1 MLCMCRCV
9 RARSLA
15 YVSKFVGGWV
25 DILVYILF
33 GCMCV
38 CVHVYNVNE
47 IESEG
52 EEKRKMT
59 GIEWN

>member
-1 MLCMCRCV
+1 MCVCYVCV
-9 RARSLA
+9 DVCALARSRMCPNLS
-15 YVSKFVGGWV
+15 VVEWIFWCIFCLDV
-25 DILVYILF
+25 
-33 GCMCV
+33 CV

-59 GIEWN
+59 GIE